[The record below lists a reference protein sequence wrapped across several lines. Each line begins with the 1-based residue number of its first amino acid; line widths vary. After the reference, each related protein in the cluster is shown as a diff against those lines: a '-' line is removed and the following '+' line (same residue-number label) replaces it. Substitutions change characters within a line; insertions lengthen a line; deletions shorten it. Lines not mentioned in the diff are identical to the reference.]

1 MEKIGLKIR
10 KIRELKNITQDYV
23 AKQLAISQA
32 SYSIIESGRAKVSEE
47 KLTVIASILDVS
59 PEKIATFNELDL
71 LSNPIINHDSYSES
85 GLSLAKIVELYE
97 KLLLEKDRY
106 IEILE
111 KQLHK
116 R

>member
-59 PEKIATFNELDL
+59 PEKIASFNELDL
-71 LSNPIINHDSYSES
+71 LSNPIINHDYYSDS